1 MDPWLEDEE
10 VFPNLHDKLIVYLQE
25 QLNAV
30 MPPGYVAIS
39 KNRVWVDDELRRD
52 PDVSLFG
59 RDRGPNSNGGSTM
72 TLTGLVTIGQERT
85 SDPWEEPYL
94 EILSSKGK
102 RLVTAIE
109 VLSPSNKKT
118 GDNGGSHVTLV
129 PLKRLQEAVGQ
140 FDYHISVVVAHS
152 MTYLAAGIRLADRL
166 PTIGIPLDPD
176 VPEVT
181 VDLQPLLD
189 RCYDGGR
196 YPELVNYRH
205 PCDSPL
211 TPEQQEWAEGIL
223 RAKGLF
229 A

>member
-1 MDPWLEDEE
+1 
-10 VFPNLHDKLIVYLQE
+10 
-25 QLNAV
+25 
-30 MPPGYVAIS
+30 
-39 KNRVWVDDELRRD
+39 
-52 PDVSLFG
+52 VSVFG
-59 RDRGPNSNGGSTM
+59 RDRGPNGNGRTAT
-72 TLTGLVTIGQERT
+72 TLTGLVSIGQERT
-85 SDPWEEPYL
+85 LDPWEEPYL
-94 EILSSKGK
+94 EILSAKGK

-109 VLSPSNKKT
+109 VLSPSNKKA
-118 GDNGGSHVTLV
+118 GDNGRKAYQDKQQELRLAGVNLVEIDLLRRGSHSTCV
-129 PLKRLQEAVGQ
+129 PLKRLQEVVGQ
-140 FDYHISVVVAHS
+140 FDYHVSVMVAHS
-152 MTYLAAGIRLADRL
+152 MEYLAAGIRLADRL

-211 TPEQQEWAEGIL
+211 TSEQQEWAEGIL
-223 RAKGLF
+223 RTKGLI